1 MVIFIDARENCSSFD
16 VVLGSFVTSWSTV
29 TVLLEE
35 FWKVFYLEIMCQ
47 CGSFG
52 VQEPFKLV
60 NFHTGLV

>member
-52 VQEPFKLV
+52 VQEPL
-60 NFHTGLV
+60 N